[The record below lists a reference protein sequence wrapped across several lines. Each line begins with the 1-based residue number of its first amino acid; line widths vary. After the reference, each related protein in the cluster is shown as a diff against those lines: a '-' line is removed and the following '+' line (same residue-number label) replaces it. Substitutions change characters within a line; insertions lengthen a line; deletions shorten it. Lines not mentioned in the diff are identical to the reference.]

1 MSRTCHGFSLIEAM
15 ISVLVLSIG
24 LLGLGQL
31 QARLYLASRQDAER
45 LYASLISSEL
55 YEKSASYAL
64 SMLVGEL
71 PAEARRRGPSSLYR
85 ITTLTTQNAQTLQTR
100 ITLHWPVDPD
110 QNVSAGTPPAYPG
123 NHTEIETT
131 SLFNRTSR
139 LFDTRW
145 LSKRP

>member
-45 LYASLISSEL
+45 QYASLISSEL
-55 YEKSASYAL
+55 YEKSAGYAL
-64 SMLVGEL
+64 STLVGEL

-85 ITTLTTQNAQTLQTR
+85 ITTLTMKNAQTLQTR
-100 ITLHWPVDPD
+100 ITLYWAT
-110 QNVSAGTPPAYPG
+110 SGSRA
-123 NHTEIETT
+123 ETVT
-131 SLFNRTSR
+131 SSLFDRSNRP
-139 LFDTRW
+139 FDARW
-145 LSKRP
+145 LLAHP